1 MKTVDVFGFEDRHRG
16 PVEDRHRGPVEDRHR
31 GPVEGI
37 STVEWKM
44 TSV

>member
-1 MKTVDVFGFEDRHRG
+1 MKTVDVFGF
-16 PVEDRHRGPVEDRHR
+16 EDRHRGPVEDRHR